1 MAEHPNFY
9 ELLELDPSVDDWAA
23 IQARLQEKR
32 RTWSSEKTMGN
43 PRAKRTADRNL
54 SLLREMEAVLS
65 TPEGRGAQR
74 DEARRL
80 GEQARQ
86 ARFAEVDEAAAV
98 FRSGGDTYTEA
109 QLKLLAKRFA
119 GTLSQAE
126 LEQRLRT
133 HGLRPAPAEGGR
145 RTDSAKERIGEED
158 ASIVRRSLRHLG
170 VATLYEF
177 LELAPQSSPA
187 ALRDRATAIYQ
198 ENQRRGKTDA
208 DASARNELA
217 GLCSKLFADQA
228 GKARYDNFLAVEAMD
243 ALRPNI
249 DLAASDGFIT
259 EQELDALVRQGRQ
272 RGVGAEDARA
282 YVEEYAAKRKWRVQG
297 GATLPSQALRQCGA
311 CGTLASPGARNCARC
326 GRALEVECPRCGAAT
341 PTQNAACERCGAHVG
356 DAALVQALLRE
367 GERLAGEGRVAEAL
381 ARFGRALH
389 YWPGWPPA
397 AAAREQAGARQ
408 RAREAALR
416 PVEELAAALRLCE
429 AERELE
435 RFVRAHGAGGTE
447 TLARGVREGRER
459 AQAAYERGRQAAA
472 RGDGEA
478 ALEAYAS
485 ALALCADLEPARLAA
500 AAHPPPP
507 PGPLAVRAVAGG
519 FHLAWGAAPSTRPLS
534 YRVVRTA
541 DAAPSGADDGTA
553 LPETAGL
560 AATDAAPEGTPVYYA
575 VYSVRG
581 GVVSAHAAQSG
592 PHLRM
597 GEVRGLAAVGGDGE
611 VVLRWR
617 RPAGCRRVEVW
628 ARPGAP
634 PARPGEGEP
643 RVVAGDDLHETGLRN
658 GEGRGYRVVAVYDD
672 PAAPGR
678 ELRTA
683 GLTATAVPAAP
694 PPAVLD
700 LACRREGRTVH
711 LAWTPLPGA
720 AVQIRQAER
729 LPPFT
734 PGQVIAADDAGRF
747 GTLVAPAGGGGA
759 QATLS
764 GQGRT
769 FFVPLSV
776 AAGTATVGRPAEVT
790 TLDPVGALTAR
801 RAGGGIALAWEWPA
815 GVDEVV
821 VAYAH
826 DRYPAD
832 PVDGA
837 AARATVSRAQ
847 YEAARGWELRGAER
861 RRHYFSVFARAPG
874 LALFAPA
881 AHALES
887 MGEEVAVRYRVK
899 TQWLR
904 KGASLEL
911 QGAGTATLQLP
922 PLLVVARPGA
932 VPIDPR
938 DGQTVADLSAVR
950 LEAGRATI
958 PVPRAVLRERPVRPA
973 VLSRPGRRPGDPAAA
988 GRKGTAPAFVNA
1000 PPGTAP

>member
-1 MAEHPNFY
+1 MPEHPNFY
-9 ELLELDPSVDDWAA
+9 ALLDLDPSVEDWTA
-23 IQARLQEKR
+23 IQARLEEKR

-54 SLLREMEAVLS
+54 SLLREMAAVLA
-65 TPEGRGAQR
+65 TPEGRLAQR

-80 GEQARQ
+80 AEQARQ
-86 ARFAEVDEAAAV
+86 ARFAEVDEAVAV
-98 FRSGGDTYTEA
+98 FRSGGETYTEA
-109 QLKLLAKRFA
+109 QLALLARRFA
-119 GTLSQAE
+119 GTLSGAE
-126 LEQRLRT
+126 VEQRLRT
-133 HGLRPAPAEGGR
+133 HGLRPAPAEGAR
-145 RTDSAKERIGEED
+145 RTPRARERIGEED
-158 ASIVRRSLRHLG
+158 ASIVRRNLQHLG

-187 ALRDRATAIYQ
+187 ALRDGAAALYQ
-198 ENQRRGKTDA
+198 ENQRRGRTDA

-217 GLCSKLFADQA
+217 GLCSKLFADEA
-228 GKARYDNFLAVEAMD
+228 GKARYDSFLAVEAME

-249 DLAASDGFIT
+249 DLAGSDGFIT

-272 RGVGAEDARA
+272 RGVSPDEARA
-282 YVEEYAAKRKWRVQG
+282 YVEEYAAKRKCRVQA
-297 GATLPSQALRQCGA
+297 GAKLPSEALRQCGA
-311 CGTLASPGARNCARC
+311 CAALALPGARNCAKC
-326 GRALEVECPRCGAAT
+326 GRPLEVECPRCGAAT

-367 GERLAGEGRVAEAL
+367 GERLAGEGRVAEGL
-381 ARFGRALH
+381 ERFDRALH
-389 YWPGWPPA
+389 YWPGWGPA
-397 AAAREQAGARQ
+397 AEARERAGARQ
-408 RAREAALR
+408 RVREAALR
-416 PVEELAAALRLCE
+416 PVEELAAARRLCE

-435 RFVRAHGAGGTE
+435 RFVRAYGAGGTE
-447 TLARGVREGRER
+447 ALARRVRDGRER
-459 AQAAYERGRQAAA
+459 AQAAYEGGRQAAA

-478 ALEAYAS
+478 ALEAYES

-507 PGPLAVRAVAGG
+507 PGPLAVHAVAGG
-519 FHLAWGAAPSTRPLS
+519 FHLAWGAAPSARPLA

-541 DAAPSGADDGTA
+541 DAAPAGAEDGTA

-560 AATDAAPEGTPVYYA
+560 AATDAAPEGTPVHYA

-597 GEVRGLAAVGGDGE
+597 AEVRALAAVGGDGE

-617 RPAGCRRVEVW
+617 RPGGCRRVEVW

-634 PARPGEGEP
+634 PARAGEGEL
-643 RVVAGDDLHETGLRN
+643 RVVPGDELHETGLRN
-658 GEGRGYRVVAVYDD
+658 GEARGYRVVAVYDD

-683 GLTATAVPAAP
+683 GVTATAAPAAP
-694 PPAVLD
+694 APPVMD
-700 LACRREGRTVH
+700 LACTREGRTVH
-711 LAWTPLPGA
+711 LAWTPVPGA
-720 AVQIRQAER
+720 GVQIRQAER

-747 GTLVAPAGGGGA
+747 GTLVARAGAGGA

-769 FFVPLSV
+769 YFVPLSV
-776 AAGTATVGRPAEVT
+776 VAGTATVGRAAEVT
-790 TLDPVGALTAR
+790 TLDPVGALAAR
-801 RAGGGIALAWEWPA
+801 RTGGGIALTWEWPA

-826 DRYPAD
+826 DRYPAGPAD
-832 PVDGA
+832 GGA
-837 AARATVSRAQ
+837 ARTTVSRAQ
-847 YEAARGWELRGAER
+847 YEAARGWELRGVER

-874 LALFAPA
+874 QELHAAP

-904 KGASLEL
+904 RNAWLEL
-911 QGAGTATLQLP
+911 QGGGPATLDLP
-922 PLLVVARPGA
+922 PLLLVGRPGA

-938 DGQTVADLSAVR
+938 DGQTLADIPAAR
-950 LEAGRATI
+950 LESGRATI
-958 PVPRAVLRERPVRPA
+958 PVPAQFCGSGQYVR
-973 VLSRPGRRPGDPAAA
+973 LFFRDPADA
-988 GRKGTAPAFVNA
+988 REIRLLPAEKEQLRLS
-1000 PPGTAP
+1000 